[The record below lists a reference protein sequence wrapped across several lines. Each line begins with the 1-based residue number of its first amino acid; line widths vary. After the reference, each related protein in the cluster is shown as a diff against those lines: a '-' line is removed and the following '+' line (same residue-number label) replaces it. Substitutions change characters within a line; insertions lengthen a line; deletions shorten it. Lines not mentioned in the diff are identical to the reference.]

1 VHHDPSAKPMK
12 CMTITA
18 PLWRCRQCRHGGA
31 WLLLGAVL
39 SGLLLSACQPALMP
53 AADSSA
59 AASIEHPALGEIS
72 GIAASTRRDDL
83 LWVINDSGNRN
94 QLHALAASDGS
105 LLASISV
112 TGISNTDWEDLA
124 AFALDG
130 QHWLLIADVGDNQ
143 ARRRYAHL
151 YLLPEP
157 ELHAASPPPAEV
169 GISAETVFSYAGG
182 ARDVEAVA
190 VDVVRR
196 EVLLVS
202 KRDQP
207 PGVYTLPL
215 QLHRSSPPLLAQRI
229 ASVSGLLPPTEADR
243 VRYGRYQPYVAQPT
257 ALDIH
262 SSGSTVSALLLT
274 YKHAYLFQRQF
285 DEDWQQ
291 AWRTPQVIGIPPM
304 PQTEAVAFDRM
315 GCSLWVTT
323 EQLPAALHRIELGH
337 CNENLSQN

>member
-1 VHHDPSAKPMK
+1 MK
-12 CMTITA
+12 CITITA
-18 PLWRCRQCRHGGA
+18 PLWCCRQCRHGGA

-39 SGLLLSACQPALMP
+39 AALLLSACQPALMP
-53 AADSSA
+53 PADSSA

-72 GIAASTRRDDL
+72 GMAASTRRDDL

-112 TGISNTDWEDLA
+112 AGISNMDWEDLA

-143 ARRRYAHL
+143 AQRRFVHL

-157 ELHAASPPPAEV
+157 ELQTASPPPGELRV
-169 GISAETVFSYAGG
+169 QSETVFSYADG

-190 VDVVRR
+190 VDVQRR

-202 KRDQP
+202 KRDTP

-215 QLHRSSPPLLAQRI
+215 LLHGSKQPLLAQRI
-229 ASVSGLLPPTEADR
+229 ADVAGLLPPTEADR
-243 VRYGRYQPYVAQPT
+243 LRYGRYQPFVAQPT

-262 SSGSTVSALLLT
+262 AADNIVSAVLLS
-274 YKHAYLFQRQF
+274 YKHAYLFQRRW
-285 DEDWQQ
+285 DEGWQQ
-291 AWRTPQVIGIPPM
+291 AWRTPHVIGIPPM
-304 PQTEAVAFDRM
+304 PQTEAAGFDRM
-315 GCSLWVTT
+315 GCGLWVTT

-337 CNENLSQN
+337 CNEKLPQD